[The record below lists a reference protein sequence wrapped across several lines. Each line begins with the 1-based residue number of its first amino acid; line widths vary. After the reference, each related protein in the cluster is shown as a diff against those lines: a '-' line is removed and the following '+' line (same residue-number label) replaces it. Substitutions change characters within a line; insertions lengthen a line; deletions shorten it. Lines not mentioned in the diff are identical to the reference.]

1 MAAPAP
7 CPCRED
13 QPDFG
18 PLKGQGSLIL
28 QGRSTEGQSRWVGA
42 QHSERKEGSQALPPT
57 FDPPLGKNYPLQISP
72 VTDR

>member
-42 QHSERKEGSQALPPT
+42 QALPPT